1 MERIRVKCGTNPIG
15 GVRGINGG
23 FVRALLD
30 AEPTGHARKHCRNA
44 LRHFMKWA
52 LAHELIEEDPSAAV
66 KALAPKSD
74 GYATWTEEQ
83 IAQFQ
88 AHHPIGTMERL
99 MFSLALNTGQRR
111 GDLILI
117 GRQHFRRGV
126 LHLKQNKTGA
136 QVTVPVLPDLQAAID
151 AMGPVLANFR
161 PLLAT
166 PRGLPFSPDYATA
179 YFAQACR
186 AAGLPPRLSLH
197 GLRKA
202 ACRRLAEATCSP
214 HEIMAISGHTTLKEV
229 ERYCR
234 EYSRST
240 AAVTA
245 TAKLTR
251 MLDEQAVANQVA
263 NQ

>member
-1 MERIRVKCGTNPIG
+1 
-15 GVRGINGG
+15 
-23 FVRALLD
+23 
-30 AEPTGHARKHCRNA
+30 
-44 LRHFMKWA
+44 MKWA

-66 KALAPKSD
+66 KAPAPKSD

-136 QVTVPVLPDLQAAID
+136 QVAVPVLPDLQAAID
-151 AMGPVLANFR
+151 AMGSALANFR
-161 PLLAT
+161 PLLANSAG
-166 PRGLPFSPDYATA
+166 PPVLARLCHRILRAGMPGGRASAAVLAARP
-179 YFAQACR
+179 AQGR
-186 AAGLPPRLSLH
+186 
-197 GLRKA
+197 
-202 ACRRLAEATCSP
+202 CRRLAECGCTP
-214 HEIMAISGHTTLKEV
+214 HEIAAISGHTTLAEV
-229 ERYCR
+229 QRYCR

-251 MLDEQAVANQVA
+251 MLDESSAVANQVA